1 VTKFLS
7 RIFFASVMSLFLCFA
22 LGAVAQDQDQNAPPS
37 AMGGHQGKGGH
48 GMRGTPEQ
56 RLERLSKQL
65 NLTDDQKAKIKPIL
79 EDEDTKMK
87 ALWQDSSTDPQDKRG
102 KFMALHQSSNDQIK
116 ALLTDDQQ
124 KKFADM
130 QAHMQQHMKNHGGDN
145 D

>member
-1 VTKFLS
+1 MTKFLS
-7 RIFFASVMSLFLCFA
+7 RIFLASVMSLFLCFA
-22 LGAVAQDQDQNAPPS
+22 LGAVAQDQDQNSAPP
-37 AMGGHQGKGGH
+37 MGGHHGGPGR
-48 GMRGTPEQ
+48 GMHATPDQ
-56 RLERLSKQL
+56 RLARLSKEL
-65 NLTDDQKAKIKPIL
+65 NLTDDQKAKVKPIL
-79 EDEDTKMK
+79 EDEDAKVK

-102 KFMALHQSSNDQIK
+102 KFMALHQASNDQIK